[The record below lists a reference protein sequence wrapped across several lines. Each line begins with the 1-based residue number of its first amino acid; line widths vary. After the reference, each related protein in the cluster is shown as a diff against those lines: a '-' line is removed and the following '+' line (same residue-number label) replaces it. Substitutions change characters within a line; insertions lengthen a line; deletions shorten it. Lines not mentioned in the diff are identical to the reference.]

1 MKVLQDEI
9 RNLEVDKVL
18 DIGTGAGDFIKIL
31 KGGFKK
37 FNHIIGVDS
46 SKKALEMGR
55 ENIQDDRI
63 EFRYMS
69 GDRLEFDDSE
79 FDVVSVSNSM
89 HHFKDHSKVFE
100 EVKRVLKPDGMVI
113 VNEMFCDNQS
123 KSQLSHVYLHHYMA
137 EIDTIMG
144 IVHRPTYKKQEI
156 IDLLEDE
163 GLKIIRIFEVKDEV
177 FKNVEE
183 EKKEIE
189 ALKKLFDKRLK
200 DIEEHERYDEF
211 VGRAKDI
218 REHLDKYGIA
228 GATQL
233 VIIASK

>member
-9 RNLEVDKVL
+9 RNLEVDEVL
-18 DIGTGAGDFIKIL
+18 DIATGAGGFIKIL
-31 KGGFKK
+31 MGGFKN
-37 FNHIIGVDS
+37 FNHIIGVDT

-55 ENIQDDRI
+55 ESIQDDRV

-69 GDRLEFDDSE
+69 GEGLEFDDST
-79 FDVVSVSNSM
+79 FDVVSVSNSI
-89 HHFKDHSKVFE
+89 HHFKDYSKVFE
-100 EVKRVLKPDGMVI
+100 EVKRVLKPEGMVI

-123 KSQLSHVYLHHYMA
+123 NSQLAHVYLHHYMA
-137 EIDTIMG
+137 EIDTIKG
-144 IVHRPTYKKQEI
+144 IVHKPTYKKQEI

-163 GLKIIRIFEVKDEV
+163 GLKIISAFEVKDEV
-177 FKNVEE
+177 FKNDEE

-200 DIEEHERYDEF
+200 DIEEHDRYDEF
-211 VGRAKDI
+211 VGRARDI

-233 VIIASK
+233 VVIAKI